1 MSVLAFGTNDVSTVK
16 LWSKA
21 TEREVLPKTLVGKF
35 IGSGSGSVV
44 QTKDELQKSAG
55 DRIRMNLQYL
65 LSARGRTGNEV
76 LEGNEESPVFKTD
89 DITIDQIRNA
99 VRWYG
104 RMDKQRVV
112 YDFRR
117 DSRDQLSDWFA
128 DRLDTCFLNQVCGN
142 TAQTDTAYTGMN
154 ATIAPSSNNKL
165 YAGSATTA
173 ATLTSAD
180 TFSLDLVDKAIVRMK
195 TLHHV
200 YNQPIIRPV
209 KINGGEFYP
218 MILHPHQVKAM
229 RANTSTG
236 QWLDIQK
243 AAMQGGAIGDNP
255 IFSGALG
262 VYNGVIFFESP
273 RVPLACDTT
282 TAVANTRA
290 AVILGAQ
297 SAWLAYGRE
306 GGRAE
311 RYLWNEETFDFG
323 NEHGIA
329 ASLIFGMKKAVF
341 DSKDHGAVVV
351 STYAVE

>member
-1 MSVLAFGTNDVSTVK
+1 MAVLDFGTNDVSTVK
-16 LWSKA
+16 LWSKS
-21 TEREVLPKTLVGKF
+21 TEIEVLPKTLVGKF
-35 IGSGSGSVV
+35 IGSGSGSVI
-44 QTKDELQKSAG
+44 QMQDDMKKSAG
-55 DRIRMNLQYL
+55 DRVRMNLQYL
-65 LSARGRTGNEV
+65 LSARGRQGNEV
-76 LEGNEESPVFKTD
+76 LEGNEEAPVFKTD
-89 DITIDQIRNA
+89 DLVIDQIRNA

-117 DSRDQLSDWFA
+117 DSRDQLSNWFA

-142 TAQTDTAYTGMN
+142 TAQTDTAYTGNN
-154 ATIAPSSNNKL
+154 ATVAPSSNNIL

-180 TFSLDLVDKAIVRMK
+180 TFDLSLVDKAVTRAK

-200 YNQPIIRPV
+200 YDQPIIRPV
-209 KINGGEFYP
+209 KDSGSDYFV
-218 MILHPHQVKAM
+218 MILHPHQVKDM

-243 AAMQGGAIGDNP
+243 AAMQGGAISDNP

-262 VYNGVIFFESP
+262 VYNGVIFYESP
-273 RVPLACDTT
+273 RIPLASDST
-282 TAVANTRA
+282 TAAPSTRA
-290 AVILGAQ
+290 AVLLGAQ
-297 SAWLAYGRE
+297 AGWLAYGRE
-306 GGRAE
+306 GGSAE

-329 ASLIFGMKKAVF
+329 ASLIFGMKKAIF
-341 DSKDHGAVVV
+341 DSKDHGAIVV
-351 STYAVE
+351 STYAAE